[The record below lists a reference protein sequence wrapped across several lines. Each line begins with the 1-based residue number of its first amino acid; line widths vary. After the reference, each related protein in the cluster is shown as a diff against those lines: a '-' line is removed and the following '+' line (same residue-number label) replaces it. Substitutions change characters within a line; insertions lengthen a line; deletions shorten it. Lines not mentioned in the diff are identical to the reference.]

1 MKSDNKIDVKENYIR
16 DLSSELIALLLTD
29 KTTKKNLIWATDNYQ
44 SKGFGF
50 LSNDYIS
57 VYAISGRYG
66 SVIKPRIEKSKEDI
80 KKRIRDKAEVFTP
93 SWVCNS
99 QNNLVDEAWF
109 GRKDV
114 FNTESEHTW
123 ITQTTPIT
131 FPDGKTWQE
140 YVKANRLEITCGEA
154 PYLASR
160 YDTVSGEII
169 PLQDRIGLLDRKL
182 RIVEENAQ
190 SDEEWLEWAKWAVK
204 SIYAYDWQG
213 DNVVLARENI
223 LFTFID
229 YYLDRFQ
236 IMPTIE
242 LLLEIAD
249 IIVWNVWQMD
259 GLKCVIPNSCVS
271 TDKQTQQVSLFAED
285 NVAKKEVCI
294 GCTKNNIHKHI
305 GIYCKIMDWE
315 KGKAIKFVSMI
326 SGRVF

>member
-1 MKSDNKIDVKENYIR
+1 MNNQIDVKENYIR
-16 DLSSELIALLLTD
+16 DLSEDLLKLLLSD
-29 KTTKKNLIWATDNYQ
+29 KTTKKTLIWATDNYT
-44 SKGFGF
+44 SKGYGF
-50 LSNDYIS
+50 SAKDFIS
-57 VYAISGRYG
+57 LTAISGRRG
-66 SVIKPRIEKSKEDI
+66 SIIKPRIEKSKEEI

-123 ITQTTPIT
+123 ATQTSPIT

-140 YVKANRLEITCGEA
+140 YVKSNRLEITCGEA
-154 PYLASR
+154 PYLVSR

-169 PLQDRIGLLDRKL
+169 PLQNRIGLLDRKL
-182 RIVEENAQ
+182 RVIGENVQ
-190 SDEEWLEWAKWAVK
+190 TDREWLEWAKWAFK

-213 DNVVLARENI
+213 DNVILARENI

-229 YYLDRFQ
+229 YYLERFKA
-236 IMPTIE
+236 MPTTE
-242 LLLEIAD
+242 LLLEIAE

-271 TDKQTQQVSLFAED
+271 TDNQTQQVSLFAED
-285 NVAKKEVCI
+285 NVSKKEECI
-294 GCTKNNIHKHI
+294 GCTKNNIHKHT
-305 GIYCKIMDWE
+305 GVYCKIMDWE

>member
-1 MKSDNKIDVKENYIR
+1 MIDNRLDIKENYIR
-16 DLSSELIALLLTD
+16 DLSEELIVLLSTD
-29 KTTKKNLIWATDNYQ
+29 KSTKKNLIWATDNYK
-44 SKGFGF
+44 SKGLGF
-50 LSNDYIS
+50 SANDYIS
-57 VYAISGRYG
+57 VTAISGHRG
-66 SVIKPRIEKSKEDI
+66 SVIKPRIEKSKEEI

-114 FNTESEHTW
+114 FNIEQEHTW
-123 ITQTTPIT
+123 ITQPSPIT
-131 FPDGKTWQE
+131 FPEGKTWRE

-154 PYLASR
+154 PYVVSR

-169 PLQDRIGLLDRKL
+169 LLKDRIGLLDRKL
-182 RIVEENAQ
+182 RIVNENALT
-190 SDEEWLEWAKWAVK
+190 DEEWLEWAKWAFK

-213 DNVVLARENI
+213 DNVILARENI

-236 IMPTIE
+236 VMPNAD
-242 LLLEIAD
+242 LLLEVAD

-259 GLKCVIPNSCVS
+259 GLKCVVPNSCIKTKNQPMQYS
-271 TDKQTQQVSLFAED
+271 FFEED
-285 NVAKKEVCI
+285 NVVKEEDCI
-294 GCTKNNIHKHI
+294 GCVKNNIHKHN
-305 GIYCKIMDWE
+305 GVYCKVMDWG

-326 SGRVF
+326 KR

>member
-1 MKSDNKIDVKENYIR
+1 MNNQIDVKENYIR
-16 DLSSELIALLLTD
+16 DLSEELIALLLFD

-44 SKGFGF
+44 SKGYGF
-50 LSNDYIS
+50 SAKDFIS
-57 VYAISGRYG
+57 LTAITGRRG
-66 SVIKPRIEKSKEDI
+66 SIIKPRIEKSKEEI

-123 ITQTTPIT
+123 TTQTNLIT

-154 PYLASR
+154 PYLVSR

-169 PLQDRIGLLDRKL
+169 PLQNRIGLLDRKL
-182 RIVEENAQ
+182 RVVSENVQ
-190 SDEEWLEWAKWAVK
+190 TDTEWLEWAKWAFK

-213 DNVVLARENI
+213 DNVILARENI

-229 YYLDRFQ
+229 YYLERFKA
-236 IMPTIE
+236 MPTTE
-242 LLLEIAD
+242 LLLEIAE

-271 TDKQTQQVSLFAED
+271 MDNQTQQVSLFAED
-285 NVAKKEVCI
+285 NVSKKEECI
-294 GCTKNNIHKHI
+294 GCTKNNIHKHT

-326 SGRVF
+326 KR